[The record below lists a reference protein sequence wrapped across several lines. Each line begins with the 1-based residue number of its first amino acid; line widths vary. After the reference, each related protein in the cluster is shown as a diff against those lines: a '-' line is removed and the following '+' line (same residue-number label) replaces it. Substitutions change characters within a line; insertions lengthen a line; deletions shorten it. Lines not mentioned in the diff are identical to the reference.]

1 MNPDPKIKYLI
12 EPEVQKSQASIIVI
26 DRGVD
31 KCPECD
37 SESMIKE
44 ARCTTCLQC
53 GWSKCDI

>member
-1 MNPDPKIKYLI
+1 VKSEEPV
-12 EPEVQKSQASIIVI
+12 EPEIKKIQASLIMIEK
-26 DRGVD
+26 DN

-37 SESMIKE
+37 SESLIKE